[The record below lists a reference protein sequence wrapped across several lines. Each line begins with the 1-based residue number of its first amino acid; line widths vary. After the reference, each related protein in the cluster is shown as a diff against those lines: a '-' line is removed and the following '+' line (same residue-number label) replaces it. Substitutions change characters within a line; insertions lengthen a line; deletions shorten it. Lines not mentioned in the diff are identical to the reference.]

1 MVSLGLGF
9 QGVPSSHSVEDIQ
22 EVIYSRLPTIYPF
35 VYHPGIQI
43 FTRSLTHP
51 STHPPI
57 HPLIHPLIHPP
68 IHSFIHPSIHLY
80 KLPSSLPRSLP
91 SILRSSVELYFFVQI
106 GILFLLSLIIGY
118 LCSATTLLFGIASF
132 PHCTFQQLR
141 DSLANSDAGECQHL
155 SPWQSCSIITVFQL
169 TLLGVSGRPS
179 YHP

>member
-1 MVSLGLGF
+1 MQPPIHSSAH
-9 QGVPSSHSVEDIQ
+9 PS
-22 EVIYSRLPTIYPF
+22 
-35 VYHPGIQI
+35 
-43 FTRSLTHP
+43 THP
-51 STHPPI
+51 STHLSIHPST
-57 HPLIHPLIHPP
+57 HPLIYPP
-68 IHSFIHPSIHLY
+68 IHPSIHLY

-91 SILRSSVELYFFVQI
+91 SILHSSVELYIFVQI